1 MRPLT
6 SRNMGFYAAFVIKNY
21 NCNNKMEMKENIYP
35 KLPTAPPIEDQGQG
49 YRLQKINE
57 IQAFLE
63 KEVAT
68 REALSKKYFRAARI
82 VDNVDTALIT
92 INLGTGAG
100 GIGLLATVIAAPT
113 VMVIEGVAILTGLLS
128 IVGKYSIKKTTS
140 KAEKHEKI
148 KTIAS
153 AKLDTIASH
162 VSKALSDNKVT
173 DEEFQL
179 ILEELEKYKVMKE
192 EVRTKTKKKIVTETE
207 ETLIKRGRQEAR
219 ESFRR
224 LVEKN
229 NTRS

>member
-1 MRPLT
+1 
-6 SRNMGFYAAFVIKNY
+6 
-21 NCNNKMEMKENIYP
+21 MEVKENLYP
-35 KLPTAPPIEDQGQG
+35 RLPTAPPEDQGQG

-57 IQAFLE
+57 IQTFLE
-63 KEVAT
+63 KEVET

-82 VDNVDTALIT
+82 VDNVDKVLIMITLGGGARGVALLST
-92 INLGTGAG
+92 I
-100 GIGLLATVIAAPT
+100 IATPAVIA
-113 VMVIEGVAILTGLLS
+113 IEGVALFTGLLS
-128 IVGKYSIKKTTS
+128 MIGKYSVKKATS

-162 VSKALSDNKVT
+162 ISKALNDNKVT

-192 EVRTKTKKKIVTETE
+192 EVRSKTKKKIVTETE
-207 ETLIKRGRQEAR
+207 ETLIERGRQEAR
-219 ESFRR
+219 ESFWK

-229 NTRS
+229 NTGC